1 MKARLCAL
9 FVCAAVIAVIAQS
22 VDGKWSGEVQGGRGP
37 QQVNLTLKADGGK
50 LTGTVTGRGG
60 EIPIQEGTI
69 AGSAL
74 KFKTKQQGRG
84 GNEIT
89 LNWNGTL
96 KGDEIAMSRM
106 ADGGQG
112 QAQEFTLKSASQS
125 FDRTSFSVSS

>member
-9 FVCAAVIAVIAQS
+9 FVCAAMIAVIAQS

-37 QQVNLTLKADGGK
+37 QQVSMTLKADGGK
-50 LTGTVTGRGG
+50 LTGTVAGRGG
-60 EIPIQEGTI
+60 DIPIQEGTI
-69 AGSAL
+69 SGTAL
-74 KFKTKQQGRG
+74 KFKTQQQGRG
-84 GNEIT
+84 GNQIT

-112 QAQEFTLKSASQS
+112 QAQEFTLK
-125 FDRTSFSVSS
+125 REK